1 MMTIRKF
8 KNKQPQVGC
17 DVYIDET
24 AVVIGD
30 VILGDDVS
38 VWPMSVIRG
47 DVSHIRIG
55 EGTNVQDGCVLHV
68 SHESPYAVGDAHP
81 LTIGK
86 GVTIGHN
93 AVVHACTVGNYC
105 LIGIGAIIMDD
116 VVIGDYVIVG
126 AGSLVPPGKKL
137 DTGYLYLGSP
147 AKQVRALKQ
156 SEKEFLKYS
165 YEHYLQLKDAYLTC

>member
-1 MMTIRKF
+1 MTLRKF

-17 DVYIDET
+17 NVYIDEA

-30 VILGDDVS
+30 VVLGDHVS

-47 DVSHIRIG
+47 DVAYIRIG
-55 EGTNVQDGCVLHV
+55 AETNIQDGCILHV
-68 SHESPYAVGDAHP
+68 SHKSPYTVGDAHP
-81 LTIGK
+81 LVIGK

-116 VVIGDYVIVG
+116 VVIEDYVIVG
-126 AGSLVPPGKKL
+126 AGALVPSGKTL
-137 DTGYLYLGSP
+137 ETGYLYLGSP
-147 AKQVRALKQ
+147 AKQVRALKE

-165 YEHYLQLKDAYLTC
+165 CEHYLRLKDEYLAAK